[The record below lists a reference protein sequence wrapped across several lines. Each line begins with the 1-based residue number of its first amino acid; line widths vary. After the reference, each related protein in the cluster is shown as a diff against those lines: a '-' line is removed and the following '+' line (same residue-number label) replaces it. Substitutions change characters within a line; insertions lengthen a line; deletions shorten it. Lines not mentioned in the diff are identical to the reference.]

1 MPPQSHRRT
10 DLAMK
15 ELISQLVS
23 QADLSEGQAAKVA
36 QVVRGFLS
44 SKLPE
49 VLRGPV
55 DSALT
60 GEAVDSAVDQAKG
73 LLGKLF

>member
-1 MPPQSHRRT
+1 
-10 DLAMK
+10 MK
-15 ELISQLVS
+15 ELIAQLVAK
-23 QADLSEGQAAKVA
+23 ADLSEAQATQVA
-36 QVVRGFLS
+36 DVVRGFLS

-55 DSALT
+55 ESALT
-60 GEAVDSAVDQAKG
+60 GQNVDSAVDQAKG